1 MAEGFSIMVSGRAG
15 ALSAGRLP
23 WTDLEKSGAALAS
36 SEQANA
42 IARNRAAVAQLYE
55 THFER
60 VARYVGVRIG
70 HGPEAEDLASEVF
83 LRALR
88 SADRFQEKG
97 VPMEAWIFTIA
108 HNVVVDH
115 LRRHSRRPVMVSLE
129 EGASASSSED
139 PTEGVERAEE
149 AQKLGR
155 AMQHLTE
162 EQRQVISLRFGAE
175 MTSEQIAQVMKKK
188 PGAVREQQSA
198 AVRRLRKLYE
208 RAE

>member
-1 MAEGFSIMVSGRAG
+1 M
-15 ALSAGRLP
+15 
-23 WTDLEKSGAALAS
+23 AS

-60 VARYVGVRIG
+60 VARYIAVRIG
-70 HGPEAEDLASEVF
+70 NVAEAEDLASEVF

-97 VPMEAWIFTIA
+97 APMEAWVFTIA
-108 HNVVVDH
+108 HNVMVDH
-115 LRRHSRRPVMVSLE
+115 LRRRHRSPVMAPLE
-129 EGASASSSED
+129 EGASASSSDD
-139 PTEGVERAEE
+139 PTEGVEQAEDI
-149 AQKLGR
+149 QKLGR

-162 EQRQVISLRFGAE
+162 EQRQVVSLRFGAE
-175 MTSEQIAQVMKKK
+175 MTSEQIGRVMKKK

-198 AVRRLRKLYE
+198 AVRRLRKLFE
-208 RAE
+208 RGG